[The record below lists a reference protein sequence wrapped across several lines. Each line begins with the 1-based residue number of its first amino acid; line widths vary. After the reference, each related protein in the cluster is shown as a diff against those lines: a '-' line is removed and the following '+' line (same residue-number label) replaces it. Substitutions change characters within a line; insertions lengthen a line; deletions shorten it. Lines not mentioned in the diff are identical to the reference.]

1 MLRSPAYLVF
11 IICSFLLC
19 IPLAGYYAFARNY
32 VEASNAIVNGSATFT
47 MSFGQMSEVFF
58 MLIMPL
64 CFARLGVK
72 WMLLV
77 GMGAW
82 VLRYGLF
89 SYAAADHVMWMI
101 LLGII
106 LHGVC
111 YDFFFVTG
119 MIYAD
124 KRAPAEIRNQAQG
137 FLVLVT
143 QGLGLGIGAKLFA
156 AHVTMNTTAAGADWA
171 KIWLYPAVFAG
182 LVMTLFFLFF
192 WDRVD
197 RDVDEGEV
205 AEATAAITEP

>member
-1 MLRSPAYLVF
+1 
-11 IICSFLLC
+11 
-19 IPLAGYYAFARNY
+19 
-32 VEASNAIVNGSATFT
+32 
-47 MSFGQMSEVFF
+47 
-58 MLIMPL
+58 MPL

-77 GMGAW
+77 GMFAW

-89 SYAAADHVMWMI
+89 SYAAGDQIVWMI
-101 LLGII
+101 LLGVI

-124 KRAPAEIRNQAQG
+124 KRAPVEIRNQAQG
-137 FLVLVT
+137 FLVLIT

-156 AHVTMNTTAAGADWA
+156 AHVTMNTTDAGQDWES
-171 KIWLYPAVFAG
+171 IWLYPAVFAG
-182 LVMTLFFLFF
+182 VVMTIFFLLF

-197 RDVDEGEV
+197 PGADGGKL
-205 AEATAAITEP
+205 AN